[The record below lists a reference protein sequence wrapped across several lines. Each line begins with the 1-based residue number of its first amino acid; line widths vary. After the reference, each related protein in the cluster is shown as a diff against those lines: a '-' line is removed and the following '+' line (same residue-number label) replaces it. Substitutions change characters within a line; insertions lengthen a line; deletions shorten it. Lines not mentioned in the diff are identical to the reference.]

1 MKRLLIIPLVLLFFS
16 ANAGGGWTYVKG
28 KGFVKISQNAI
39 YGDRL
44 FNPEGEVIDIT
55 TIGYYATSIYAEYG
69 LTDRITAVAY
79 VPFFTRNTLNKTRFI
94 QTGEEIPGDELNS
107 FGDMD
112 LSLKYGFLKTSE
124 WVGSATVLFGIPT
137 GEPQGGETGI
147 LQSGDGE
154 FNQMIRVDFSK
165 PFGKAAWMT
174 FYAGFNNRTNDFSDE
189 YRYGG
194 EVGSRFGERFLLI
207 GKLDVVQ
214 SLFNGNADASQGG
227 TIFSNNTEFVSP
239 AVELSYELKNG
250 LGFSLSAAGAF
261 SAKNILAAPNF
272 GVGVYTNF

>member
-28 KGFVKISQNAI
+28 KGFVKIGQNAI